1 MADHFSIS
9 TTLNDQIG
17 VMTKPNKTKTPT
29 TTTAEV
35 EASLE
40 ASTDEVEVVATAA
53 RTKRFEGLKNSA
65 LPLATTL
72 LVLFAGL
79 TFAALNS
86 NIGRLDTRIDRL
98 EDRMEQR
105 FEAIDRRFEAQDAKF
120 EARFEAQDAKFEAR
134 FEAQDAK
141 FEARFESI
149 DETLGE
155 INLKLTALIA
165 ALNATEGVDAAL
177 EGTLLPNP
185 Q

>member
-1 MADHFSIS
+1 MANHFSIS

-29 TTTAEV
+29 TTEV
-35 EASLE
+35 ETSLE
-40 ASTDEVEVVATAA
+40 ESADEVVATASKP
-53 RTKRFEGLKNSA
+53 KRFQGLKNSA
-65 LPLATTL
+65 FSLATAL
-72 LVLFAGL
+72 VVLFAGF
-79 TFAALNS
+79 TFTALNY

-98 EDRMEQR
+98 EDRIEQR
-105 FEAIDRRFEAQDAKF
+105 FEAVDQRFEAQDAKF

-141 FEARFESI
+141 FEARFEAI

-165 ALNATEGVDAAL
+165 ALNASEGVDAAL

-185 Q
+185 P